1 MIFFLA
7 FFFLVLQETGDRRQE
22 TGDRRK
28 PDGFRRRLVQQ
39 NWQRRY

>member
-7 FFFLVLQETGDRRQE
+7 FFFLVLQE